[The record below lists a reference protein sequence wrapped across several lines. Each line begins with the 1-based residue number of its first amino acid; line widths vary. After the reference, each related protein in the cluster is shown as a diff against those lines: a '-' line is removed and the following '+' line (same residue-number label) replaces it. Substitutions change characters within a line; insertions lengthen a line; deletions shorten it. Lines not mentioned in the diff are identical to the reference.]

1 MVERV
6 DFFSIDNE
14 TERVRRL
21 QLWLREIGRRDT
33 RIPEVFI
40 DGIYGEKTRQAVRK
54 YQETRVLP
62 VTGEI
67 DRVTFDRIFAEYSD
81 FDGMENTLGYAPAFD
96 KFEGGRISEG
106 DVFEDIYLL
115 QLLFR
120 RLAVKDARFF
130 LEMTGVYDEDT
141 AAAVTLLRS
150 ISGNGEGAF
159 VDTALWNSLIR
170 LTESIE
176 GYV

>member
-1 MVERV
+1 MN
-6 DFFSIDNE
+6 FIDQRE
-14 TERVRRL
+14 EVIKDV
-21 QLWLREIGRRDT
+21 QKWLRTIGREYPDF
-33 RIPEVFI
+33 PEVFI
-40 DGIYGEKTRQAVRK
+40 DGINGEETRRAVRK

-62 VTGEI
+62 VTGEV
-67 DRVTFDRIFAEYSD
+67 DRITFDRIFAEYSA
-81 FDGMENTLGYAPAFD
+81 FDGMENALGYAPEFD

-120 RLAVKDARFF
+120 RLAVKDERFF

-159 VDTALWNSLIR
+159 VDTVLWNSLIR